1 MGYQSMMRDL
11 DCTQFQATVAL
22 ILSPVGFGIVPL
34 ITSSF
39 TEEFGRL
46 HIYIVSSFGF
56 MVTQIMIA
64 L

>member
-22 ILSPVGFGIVPL
+22 IMMPVSFGLVPL

-46 HIYIVSSFGF
+46 YIYIVSSFGF
-56 MVTQIMIA
+56 MITGIMIA